1 MQCGKCG
8 NLNVQANDKFCNQ
21 CGELLEKSIPSRNI
35 QEVDS
40 VFEDKISTNAIHET
54 DIHRE
59 ATEAEHEDNEHEPI
73 KNEKK
78 DKEIPYP
85 NKPSGVGGFLKF
97 FVIVG
102 CIVGPILGLLS
113 GFGEMSSTESEFP
126 GLRDDEAW
134 IDFKTIAYTSSFIG
148 MALLF
153 WLASRLYGSDL
164 RSMKFKAIGSL
175 WIVGP
180 FLSIAEIV
188 AVTAVLPARMSGIIV
203 PELFVGIF
211 SSGII
216 ATIWT
221 LYFLLSKRV
230 ANTYWR

>member
-1 MQCGKCG
+1 M
-8 NLNVQANDKFCNQ
+8 QANDKFCNQ

-40 VFEDKISTNAIHET
+40 VFEDKTSTNAIHET

-59 ATEAEHEDNEHEPI
+59 ATEAGHEDNEHEPI

-97 FVIVG
+97 FVIIG

-113 GFGEMSSTESEFP
+113 GFGEMSSTENEFP

-134 IDFKTIAYTSSFIG
+134 GDFKTIAYTSSFIS

-153 WLASRLYGSDL
+153 WLASKLYESDL
-164 RSMKFKAIGSL
+164 KSMKFKAIGVL

-180 FLSIAEIV
+180 FRAIAEII
-188 AVTAVLPARMSGIIV
+188 TITIVLPTSMSGAIV
-203 PELFVGIF
+203 PELFAGIF
-211 SSGII
+211 ASGFVV
-216 ATIWT
+216 TIWT